1 MRASRILYRDSWSM
15 KFSVFWNHQ
24 VVPDSVEMIFIS
36 ENRFMKEIPTL
47 LSDYCV
53 WFSQFKLI
61 LEAPPMIKIL
71 SFRWRFRLSKFQMR
85 YTFPTTWFWPCM
97 ALIIIKTRS
106 SRKRVEISQDF
117 SRIIFLDIKKHSR
130 VSFGLEL
137 GLIQCKNY
145 FIIKN

>member
-1 MRASRILYRDSWSM
+1 M
-15 KFSVFWNHQ
+15 KFSVFWKPSRCPRFSWN
-24 VVPDSVEMIFIS
+24 DFYKWES
-36 ENRFMKEIPTL
+36 FMKEIPTL

-61 LEAPPMIKIL
+61 LETPPMIKIL
-71 SFRWRFRLSKFQMR
+71 SFRWRFRLSKFQTR

-117 SRIIFLDIKKHSR
+117 SRIIFLDIKKHSK

>member
-1 MRASRILYRDSWSM
+1 MSAGTFEEKMRASRILYRDSWSM
-15 KFSVFWNHQ
+15 KFLVFWNHQ
-24 VVPDSVEMIFIS
+24 VVPDSVEMFFIS
-36 ENRFMKEIPTL
+36 ENHFMKEIPTL

-106 SRKRVEISQDF
+106 SRKRVEIFQDF
-117 SRIIFLDIKKHSR
+117 SRIIFLDNTWENCLWS
-130 VSFGLEL
+130 
-137 GLIQCKNY
+137 
-145 FIIKN
+145 